1 MAIIKLTSDITK
13 IKVSKVSL
21 RVAEAGSSEDG
32 VTVKWFI
39 VCRREMKWGT
49 KE

>member
-1 MAIIKLTSDITK
+1 MGTIKQTSNISK

-21 RVAEAGSSEDG
+21 RVAEGGSSEDG
-32 VTVKWFI
+32 VTVKCFI
-39 VCRREMKWGT
+39 VCRGEMKWRT